1 MAKRILSI
9 DDESD
14 VLEIIRAV
22 LRTKGHQV
30 VTALGGEAGLI
41 EAERVTPDLITLDL
55 MMPRM
60 SGLEV
65 IKRLKA
71 SDKLRHVPVIVISA
85 IAADDKRTAEFW
97 IKGLGVAD
105 FIDKP
110 FDPLDLLGR
119 VEYLFRRSTYG
130 SAPAPSPAM
139 PAGESAGHAAPASRD
154 GIPKDAVPSEVVRRF
169 VESWNERDFGTEF
182 DGLGEEMTGGLQ
194 RADYVARR
202 LQVYQDDNG
211 HELVQRVAG
220 VVSEDVSVNLAKVV
234 IDREEVHGGRTRRR
248 REAFAL
254 KKTLQGWRIVNYRAL
269 KESPAAE

>member
-41 EAERVTPDLITLDL
+41 EAERTTPDLITLDL

-119 VEYLFRRSTYG
+119 VEYIFRRSSYG
-130 SAPAPSPAM
+130 SAPSQGPAM
-139 PAGESAGHAAPASRD
+139 PAGEAAGSLSSASRD
-154 GIPKDAVPSEVVRRF
+154 GIPKDAPPSEVVRLF

-182 DGLGEEMTGGLQ
+182 DGLGEEMTGGLK

-202 LQVYQDDNG
+202 IQVHSEDSG
-211 HELVQRVAG
+211 HELVQRVAC

-234 IDREEVHGGRTRRR
+234 IDREEVHGGKTRRR

-254 KKTLQGWRIVNYRAL
+254 KKTLQGWKIVNYRAL
-269 KESPAAE
+269 KESPSTD